1 MLCYFLSMDSIDR
14 KLLSLLQDDASMPL
28 QDIAARVGL
37 SVNPCWRR
45 IKRMESEGII
55 RARVAVLDPEKV
67 GLNVTV
73 FVRIKI
79 REHTSEWVKRFAAA
93 IRSIAEIAECHR
105 MGGDVDY
112 MLKVIVADIAGY
124 DRVYKQLIAKVPG
137 LGEVSALFSM
147 ERIKYTTKIEPPA

>member
-1 MLCYFLSMDSIDR
+1 MVMDSIDR

-28 QDIAARVGL
+28 QDVAARVGL

-79 REHTSEWVKRFAAA
+79 REHSPEWVQRFASA

-124 DRVYKQLIAKVPG
+124 DRVYKELIAKVPG
-137 LGEVSALFSM
+137 LADVSALFSM
-147 ERIKYTTKIEPPA
+147 ERIKYTTKIEPPRAKDD

>member
-1 MLCYFLSMDSIDR
+1 MDSIDR

-55 RARVAVLDPEKV
+55 RSRVAVLDPEKV

-93 IRSIAEIAECHR
+93 IRSIGEIAECHR

>member
-1 MLCYFLSMDSIDR
+1 MDSIDR
-14 KLLSLLQDDASMPL
+14 KLLSLLQDDAAMPL

-45 IKRMESEGII
+45 IKRMEADGII
-55 RARVAVLDPEKV
+55 RARVAVLDPEKL

-93 IRSIAEIAECHR
+93 MRSIPEIAECHR
-105 MGGDVDY
+105 MGGDIDY
-112 MLKVIVADIAGY
+112 LLKVIVADIAAY
-124 DRVYKQLIAKVPG
+124 DRVYKELITRVPG
-137 LGEVSALFSM
+137 LADVSALFSM
-147 ERIKYTTKIEPPA
+147 ERIKYTTKIEPPNGKGDSR

>member
-1 MLCYFLSMDSIDR
+1 MDSIDR
-14 KLLSLLQDDASMPL
+14 KLLSLLQDDASLPL

-55 RARVAVLDPEKV
+55 RARVAVLDPEKI
-67 GLNVTV
+67 GLKVTV
-73 FVRIKI
+73 FVRIRI
-79 REHTSEWVKRFAAA
+79 REHTSEWVKRFAVA

-105 MGGDVDY
+105 IGGDVDY

-124 DRVYKQLIAKVPG
+124 DRVYKQLIARVPG
-137 LGEVSALFSM
+137 LANVSALFSM
-147 ERIKYTTKIEPPA
+147 ERIKYTTKIEPPS

>member
-1 MLCYFLSMDSIDR
+1 
-14 KLLSLLQDDASMPL
+14 MPL

-37 SVNPCWRR
+37 SINPCWRR

-55 RARVAVLDPEKV
+55 RSRVAIVDPEMV
-67 GLNVTV
+67 GLRVTV

-79 REHTSEWVKRFAAA
+79 REHTAEWVKRFAAA
-93 IRSIAEIAECHR
+93 IGSIAEIAECHR
-105 MGGDVDY
+105 MGGDIDY

-124 DRVYKQLIAKVPG
+124 DRVYKQLITQVPG
-137 LGEVSALFSM
+137 LVDVSALFSM

>member
-1 MLCYFLSMDSIDR
+1 MDSIDR

-124 DRVYKQLIAKVPG
+124 DRVYKQLITKVPG
-137 LGEVSALFSM
+137 LAEVSALFSM
-147 ERIKYTTKIEPPA
+147 ERIKYTTKIEPPI

>member
-1 MLCYFLSMDSIDR
+1 MLIFAMDSIDR
-14 KLLSLLQDDASMPL
+14 RLLSLLQDDASMPL

-67 GLNVTV
+67 GLHVTV
-73 FVRIKI
+73 FVRIKV
-79 REHTSEWVKRFAAA
+79 REHTSDWVKRFAAA
-93 IRSIAEIAECHR
+93 VRSIAEIAECHR

-112 MLKVIVADIAGY
+112 LLKVVVADIAGY
-124 DRVYKQLIAKVPG
+124 DRVYKQLISKVPG
-137 LGEVSALFSM
+137 LADVSGLFSM
-147 ERIKYTTKIEPPA
+147 EQIKYTTKIEPPA

>member
-1 MLCYFLSMDSIDR
+1 MDSIDR

-28 QDIAARVGL
+28 QDVAARVGL

-55 RARVAVLDPEKV
+55 RARVAVLDPEKI
-67 GLNVTV
+67 GLKVTV
-73 FVRIKI
+73 FVRIRI
-79 REHTSEWVKRFAAA
+79 REHTSEWVKRFAVA

-105 MGGDVDY
+105 IGGDVDY

-124 DRVYKQLIAKVPG
+124 DRVYKQLIARVPG
-137 LGEVSALFSM
+137 LANVSALFSM
-147 ERIKYTTKIEPPA
+147 ERIKYTTKIEPPS

>member
-1 MLCYFLSMDSIDR
+1 MLCYLLRVDSIDR

-55 RARVAVLDPEKV
+55 RARVAVLDPEKI
-67 GLNVTV
+67 GLSLTV

-79 REHTSEWVKRFAAA
+79 REHTAEWVKRFAAA
-93 IRSIAEIAECHR
+93 IRAIAEIAECHR

-112 MLKVIVADIAGY
+112 MLKIIVADMAGY
-124 DRVYKQLIAKVPG
+124 DRVYKQLITRVPG
-137 LGEVSALFSM
+137 LAEVSALFSM
-147 ERIKYTTKIEPPA
+147 ERIKYTTKMEPPA

>member
-1 MLCYFLSMDSIDR
+1 MMDSVDR

-55 RARVAVLDPEKV
+55 RARVAVLNPEKI
-67 GLNVTV
+67 GLNLTV

-79 REHTSEWVKRFAAA
+79 REHTSEWVKRFASA

-105 MGGDVDY
+105 IGGDVDY

-124 DRVYKQLIAKVPG
+124 DRVYKQLITKVPG

>member
-1 MLCYFLSMDSIDR
+1 MDSIDR

-124 DRVYKQLIAKVPG
+124 DRVYKQLITRVPG
-137 LGEVSALFSM
+137 LAEVSALFSM
-147 ERIKYTTKIEPPA
+147 ERIKYTTKIEPPV

>member
-1 MLCYFLSMDSIDR
+1 MDSIDR

-55 RARVAVLDPEKV
+55 RARVAVLDPAKV

-112 MLKVIVADIAGY
+112 MLKVIVADIAAY

-137 LGEVSALFSM
+137 LADVSALFSM
-147 ERIKYTTKIEPPA
+147 ERIKYTTKIEPPV

>member
-1 MLCYFLSMDSIDR
+1 MDSMDR
-14 KLLSLLQDDASMPL
+14 KLLSLLQDDASMAL

-93 IRSIAEIAECHR
+93 VRSIAEIAECHR
-105 MGGDVDY
+105 IGGDIDY
-112 MLKVIVADIAGY
+112 MLKVIVADIADY
-124 DRVYKQLIAKVPG
+124 DRVYKELITKVPG
-137 LGEVSALFSM
+137 LADVSALFSM
-147 ERIKYTTKIEPPA
+147 ERIKYTTKIEPPHGR

>member
-1 MLCYFLSMDSIDR
+1 MMDAIDR

-79 REHTSEWVKRFAAA
+79 REHTAEWVKRFAAA

-105 MGGDVDY
+105 LGGDVDY
-112 MLKVIVADIAGY
+112 MLKIIVADIAGY
-124 DRVYKQLIAKVPG
+124 DRVYKELITRVPG
-137 LGEVSALFSM
+137 LADVSALFSM
-147 ERIKYTTKIEPPA
+147 ERIKYTTKIVPPQGK

>member
-1 MLCYFLSMDSIDR
+1 MDSIDR

-124 DRVYKQLIAKVPG
+124 DRVYKELIARVPG
-137 LGEVSALFSM
+137 LAEVSALFSM
-147 ERIKYTTKIEPPA
+147 ERIKYTTKIEPPV

>member
-1 MLCYFLSMDSIDR
+1 MDSIDR

-28 QDIAARVGL
+28 QDVAARVGL

-79 REHTSEWVKRFAAA
+79 REHTAEWVKRFASA

-124 DRVYKQLIAKVPG
+124 DRVYKELITKVPG
-137 LGEVSALFSM
+137 LADVSALFSM
-147 ERIKYTTKIEPPA
+147 ERIKYTTKIEPPQGKDDSR

>member
-1 MLCYFLSMDSIDR
+1 MDSIDR

-55 RARVAVLDPEKV
+55 RARVAVLDPEKI

-124 DRVYKQLIAKVPG
+124 DRVYKQLITKVPG
-137 LGEVSALFSM
+137 LADVSALFSM
-147 ERIKYTTKIEPPA
+147 ERIKYTTKIEPPI

>member
-1 MLCYFLSMDSIDR
+1 MDR
-14 KLLSLLQDDASMPL
+14 KLLSLLQDDASMAL

-93 IRSIAEIAECHR
+93 VRSIAEIAECHR
-105 MGGDVDY
+105 IGGDIDY
-112 MLKVIVADIAGY
+112 MLKVIVADIADY
-124 DRVYKQLIAKVPG
+124 DRVYKELITKVPG
-137 LGEVSALFSM
+137 LADVSALFSM
-147 ERIKYTTKIEPPA
+147 ERIKYTTKIEPPHGR

>member
-1 MLCYFLSMDSIDR
+1 VDSTDR
-14 KLLSLLQDDASMPL
+14 KLLSLLQDDASIPL
-28 QDIAARVGL
+28 HDIAARVGL

-45 IKRMESEGII
+45 IKRMEKDGVI

-67 GLNVTV
+67 GLKVTV

-79 REHTSEWVKRFAAA
+79 REHTADWVKRFAAGV
-93 IRSIAEIAECHR
+93 RSIAEIAECHR
-105 MGGDVDY
+105 IGGDVDY
-112 MLKVIVADIAGY
+112 MLKVIVADIAAY
-124 DRVYKQLIAKVPG
+124 DRVYKQLISKVPG

>member
-1 MLCYFLSMDSIDR
+1 
-14 KLLSLLQDDASMPL
+14 MPL

-37 SVNPCWRR
+37 SANPCWRR

-55 RARVAVLDPEKV
+55 RARVAVLDPEKI

-79 REHTSEWVKRFAAA
+79 REHTSEWVKRFASA

-124 DRVYKQLIAKVPG
+124 DRVYKELITRVPG
-137 LGEVSALFSM
+137 LADVSALFTM
-147 ERIKYTTKIEPPA
+147 ERIKYTTKIEPPV

>member
-1 MLCYFLSMDSIDR
+1 MCYDSRMDAMDR

-37 SVNPCWRR
+37 SINPCWRR

-67 GLNVTV
+67 GLNVSV

-79 REHTSEWVKRFAAA
+79 REHSSEWVKRFAVA
-93 IRSIAEIAECHR
+93 IRSIPEIAECHR
-105 MGGDVDY
+105 IGGDIDY

-124 DRVYKQLIAKVPG
+124 DRVYKELIARVPG
-137 LGEVSALFSM
+137 LAEVSALFSM
-147 ERIKYTTKIEPPA
+147 ERIKYTTKIEPPV

>member
-1 MLCYFLSMDSIDR
+1 MDSIDR
-14 KLLSLLQDDASMPL
+14 QLLSLLQDDASLPL

-55 RARVAVLDPEKV
+55 RARVAVLDPDKV

-73 FVRIKI
+73 FARIKI
-79 REHTSEWVKRFAAA
+79 REHTAEWVKRFAAA
-93 IRSIAEIAECHR
+93 IRSIPEIAECHR
-105 MGGDVDY
+105 MGGDIDY

-124 DRVYKQLIAKVPG
+124 DRIYKQLIAKVPG
-137 LGEVSALFSM
+137 LADVSALFSM

>member
-1 MLCYFLSMDSIDR
+1 MDSIDR

-37 SVNPCWRR
+37 SINPCWRR
-45 IKRMESEGII
+45 IKRMEAEGIFG
-55 RARVAVLDPEKV
+55 ARVAVLAPEKV

-93 IRSIAEIAECHR
+93 IRSITEIAECHR

-112 MLKVIVADIAGY
+112 MLKVIVA
-124 DRVYKQLIAKVPG
+124 
-137 LGEVSALFSM
+137 
-147 ERIKYTTKIEPPA
+147 